1 MIRHWSICHK
11 ILSETLLGIILM
23 NKWEE
28 IFLKINR
35 HFFLSWMCYCLKQV
49 LHNRLKLMI
58 AKTFSPCHLFPL
70 SHLWNHRHK

>member
-35 HFFLSWMCYCLKQV
+35 HFFSLLDV
-49 LHNRLKLMI
+49 LLFKASI
-58 AKTFSPCHLFPL
+58 A
-70 SHLWNHRHK
+70 